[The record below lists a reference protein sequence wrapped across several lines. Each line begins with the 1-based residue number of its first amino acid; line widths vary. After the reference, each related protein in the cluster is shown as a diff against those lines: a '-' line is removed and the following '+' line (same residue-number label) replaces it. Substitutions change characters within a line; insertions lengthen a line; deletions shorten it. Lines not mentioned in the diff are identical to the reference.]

1 MAKLHSVTAVVSAME
16 TMMQGSTVSGAR
28 AAVFWVTMEGLVK
41 VTLASRPKEVKDEPG
56 QCLGALYS
64 RQKEP

>member
-1 MAKLHSVTAVVSAME
+1 ME
-16 TMMQGSTVSGAR
+16 TMMQGSAVSGAR